1 MKEHQILQSVRVV
14 ATSPRRWARVL
25 GMVALMALAILLV
38 SFFGQWLGEQLPVFE
53 AWIRSMGW
61 WGPAVFMAAFTL
73 LTLLQV
79 PESFLAI
86 AGGVIFGL
94 EEGIALV
101 ISSNVVAAL
110 VAFWIYRILFKQ
122 RLERMLEKHPK
133 THAVEAA
140 IAAKGFK
147 LMVLLR
153 LGPFNYSVLNA
164 ILGASGVKMLPFLF
178 SLVGAFPGNFATV
191 YFGAVAKHMAQR
203 SAGTDDLS
211 TAHEISLVVGF
222 VVTVIVF
229 LFVGRVA
236 HHAIESAEADAI
248 AAENPSAP
256 ESELKD

>member
-1 MKEHQILQSVRVV
+1 MQEKQIFRSIRVV
-14 ATSPRRWARVL
+14 ATSPKRWARVI
-25 GMVALMALAILLV
+25 GMMAAMALIIVLL

-61 WGPAVFMAAFTL
+61 WGPGAFLVAFTV
-73 LTLLQV
+73 LTLLQM
-79 PESFLAI
+79 PASLLAI
-86 AGGVIFGL
+86 AGGIIFGL
-94 EEGIALV
+94 QEGLVVV

-110 VAFWIYRILFKQ
+110 IAFWLYRILFRQ

-133 THAVEAA
+133 THAVESA
-140 IAAKGFK
+140 IAAQGFQ

-164 ILGASGVKMLPFLF
+164 ILGASNVKVLPFLF
-178 SLVGAFPGNFATV
+178 SLIGSFPGNVATV

-211 TAHEISLVVGF
+211 TAHEITLVVGF

-236 HHAIESAEADAI
+236 HHAIETAEADALE
-248 AAENPSAP
+248 AEKQNPA
-256 ESELKD
+256 